1 MNELAQ
7 IFMNDTVCR
16 MEDKFLISQLGD
28 EMVLM
33 DIQEGHYINVN
44 PVGSFIWNKIA
55 APLAVKDLIFLL
67 TEEYDIPTV
76 QCEAETLK
84 FLQKM
89 QQHNMLHI
97 RRYDYAD

>member
-44 PVGSFIWNKIA
+44 PVGSFIWNKIV

-89 QQHNMLHI
+89 QQHNMLHV